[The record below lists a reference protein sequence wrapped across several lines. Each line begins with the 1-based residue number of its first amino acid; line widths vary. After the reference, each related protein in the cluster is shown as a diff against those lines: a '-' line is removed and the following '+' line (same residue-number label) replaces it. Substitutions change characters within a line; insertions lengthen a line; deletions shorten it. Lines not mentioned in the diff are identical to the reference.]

1 MQLCLSP
8 KPSVGRPRPV
18 GRNSSGSANDRRT
31 VIVAD
36 DEPSVRLLVTATIGP
51 DDYIL
56 VEASDGD
63 EAWDLV
69 QRHQPELVLLDVR
82 MPGRTGIEIL
92 KLIRSDPNLSS
103 TKVILL
109 TASAQQ
115 SDINAGLV
123 AGADFYL
130 TKPFSPR
137 DLLSRIDEA
146 LEL

>member
-1 MQLCLSP
+1 MTD
-8 KPSVGRPRPV
+8 GR
-18 GRNSSGSANDRRT
+18 GT
-31 VIVAD
+31 VVVAD

-51 DDYIL
+51 DDYEL

-63 EAWDLV
+63 EAWDLIQKHRPV
-69 QRHQPELVLLDVR
+69 LVLLDVR
-82 MPGRTGIEIL
+82 MPGRTGLQVLQSI
-92 KLIRSDPNLSS
+92 KADPDLSN

-109 TASAQQ
+109 TASAQP

-146 LEL
+146 LLT

>member
-1 MQLCLSP
+1 MISFGSLM
-8 KPSVGRPRPV
+8 VIAEGF
-18 GRNSSGSANDRRT
+18 SGAGFRSA
-31 VIVAD
+31 A
-36 DEPSVRLLVTATIGP
+36 VTAPIHTSI
-51 DDYIL
+51 
-56 VEASDGD
+56 VTMNA
-63 EAWDLV
+63 
-69 QRHQPELVLLDVR
+69 
-82 MPGRTGIEIL
+82 
-92 KLIRSDPNLSS
+92 PNTSLRS

-137 DLLSRIDEA
+137 DLLARLDEA